1 MEYIEKD
8 CGAFKLHLYKT
19 DKFRT
24 VSISL
29 VFRRVIKKEDITIR
43 NVLTNML
50 LKSSKNYKSKRDLA
64 IKAQELYSCEVSN
77 QNYRLGN
84 YIFSNINMNV
94 LNDKYTEE
102 GNLEEAIKYLS
113 ELIFKPDV
121 YNKKFNEKN
130 LELVKN
136 NIGNNIVSLKEDST
150 KYSIVR
156 LNEIFNSNSPI
167 SYRVCG
173 YLEDLENI
181 DGESLYKYYESFINH
196 DFLDIYV
203 VGNVDNE
210 IIKMIKKY
218 FKFRTVKRRRVPYK
232 LDKFRVR
239 SRKLKGTESI
249 DNSQSVISIMCPIGK
264 LSDYEEKY
272 VLPLYNY
279 ILGGTADSKLFR
291 EVREKNSLCYGISS
305 NTNAFD
311 GVMKIVSGID
321 KSNYNKC
328 ITLIEEE
335 LQNMRWA
342 KFTNKDIN
350 IAKEYYLTNLEEILE
365 SPSNII
371 NDCLVSDLLKLD
383 SIDKRREMITKV
395 KKSDISKL
403 AKKIKLDTIFY
414 LEGLGGNNEE

>member
-24 VSISL
+24 VNISL
-29 VFRRVIKKEDITIR
+29 VFRRVIKKDEITIR
-43 NVLTNML
+43 NVLTSML
-50 LKSSKNYKSKRDLA
+50 LRSSKNYKSKRDLA
-64 IKAQELYSCEVSN
+64 IKAQDLYSCEIN
-77 QNYRLGN
+77 NHNYRLGN

-102 GNLEEAIKYLS
+102 GNLEESIKYLS

-121 YNKKFNEKN
+121 YAKKFNDKN

-136 NIGNNIVSLKEDST
+136 SISNTINSLREESS
-150 KYSIVR
+150 KYSVIR

-167 SYRVCG
+167 SYRMCG
-173 YLEDLENI
+173 YLEDLDNI
-181 DGESLYKYYESFINH
+181 DSESLYKYYESFINH

-210 IIKMIKKY
+210 VINMIKKY

-232 LDKFRVR
+232 LNRFRVR
-239 SRKLKGTESI
+239 SRKLKGTENI
-249 DNSQSVISIMCPIGK
+249 DNSQSTISIMCPIGK
-264 LSDYEEKY
+264 ISDYEEKY
-272 VLPLYNY
+272 VIPLYNY

-305 NTNAFD
+305 HINYFD
-311 GVMKIVSGID
+311 GVMKILSGID
-321 KSNYNKC
+321 KTNYNKC
-328 ITLIEEE
+328 ITLIEAE
-335 LQNMRWA
+335 LQNMRWG

-350 IAKEYYLTNLEEILE
+350 IAKEYFLTNLEETLE
-365 SPSNII
+365 NPNTII
-371 NDCLVSDLLKLD
+371 NDCLLSDLLKLD
-383 SIDKRREMITKV
+383 SIDKRREMINKV
-395 KKSDISKL
+395 KKNDIVKV